1 VPKPSVTQ
9 PTDAVLVEREVAP
22 SLPTAGGHAVDA
34 QVSTAR
40 KYPRS
45 ITTFIRRAT
54 ELATLTPEIAA
65 SCVYALP
72 RGGKAIEGPSVRMA
86 EIIAHAWGNLRIQA
100 GATESDAKYITARGE
115 AWDVESNVAIAFEVR
130 RRITKSNG
138 QTYDD
143 DMITVTGNAAAS
155 IALRNAV
162 FKTVPSSFWKP
173 IYQKCRQVIAGD
185 AKTFAARRDDMLKAF
200 LVAGVTTE
208 RLCASLSLKGIQD
221 LTLEHMATL
230 VGILNAIK
238 EGETTIED
246 AFPEDPAT
254 VKPAPRKS
262 HQQPTPTTIMEKIE
276 QAKADLG
283 RAAEAI
289 FPSRED
295 KPPDN
300 PRIGAVAK
308 IDPKPNGA
316 LIHLSTGFIAGT
328 SDPNLRSAAEQHIR
342 TGVVVEFICDPP
354 RTPQHAP
361 ILREIVEVGARE
373 PGSDD
378 E

>member
-1 VPKPSVTQ
+1 VAKPSIPSDTMV
-9 PTDAVLVEREVAP
+9 VEREVSP
-22 SLPTAGGHAVDA
+22 TLPTAGGDAVNA

-40 KYPRS
+40 KFPRS
-45 ITTFIRRAT
+45 ITSFIRRAT

-130 RRITKSNG
+130 RRITNREGK
-138 QTYDD
+138 TYDD

-208 RLCASLSLKGIQD
+208 RLCASLSLKGPQD

-238 EGETTIED
+238 EGETSIED
-246 AFPEDPAT
+246 AFPEESASP
-254 VKPAPRKS
+254 KPAPRKS
-262 HQQPTPTTIMEKIE
+262 QQQPTGDAGVIS
-276 QAKADLG
+276 QAAVDGIKKAWE
-283 RAAEAI
+283 AAAPESTA
-289 FPSRED
+289 
-295 KPPDN
+295 N
-300 PRIGAVAK
+300 PKIGAIVR
-308 IDPKPNGA
+308 IQPVPKGV

-328 SDPNLRSAAEQHIR
+328 TDPDLLTVADIHLR
-342 TGVVVEFICDPP
+342 TGVIVELICEAP
-354 RTPQHAP
+354 RTPKHAP
-361 ILREIVEVGARE
+361 KITEILEYGARE